1 MNSSVKTN
9 ISLYF
14 RLLILAVGIVTLDRI
29 TKDLVAKSMYIGQSK
44 PLLGNFF
51 HLTYVHNPGGAF
63 GTRFGGNIFYI
74 VAAIFAAVILVLWL
88 FRKEH
93 LPIGFTG
100 IALMLGG
107 AAGNLWDR
115 LTIGQVID
123 FIDIGV
129 KTSRWYTFNIADSSI
144 TTGICLLILQEFL
157 PRRKK
162 SEDVFVESGNEN
174 DGSEQN

>member
-1 MNSSVKTN
+1 MNSAKKQN

-14 RLLILAVGIVTLDRI
+14 RLLILAVGVFALDRI
-29 TKDLVAKSMYIGQSK
+29 TKTLTAGSMYIGQSK
-44 PLLGNFF
+44 ILLGDFI
-51 HLTYVHNPGGAF
+51 HITYVHNPGGAF
-63 GTRFGGNIFYI
+63 GTRFGGNVFYI
-74 VAAIFAAVILVLWL
+74 VAAAFAAVILVLWL

-123 FIDIGV
+123 FIDVGI
-129 KTSRWYTFNIADSSI
+129 KSSRWYTFNIADSAI
-144 TTGICLLILQEFL
+144 TTGICLLILQELL
-157 PRRKK
+157 PRRNK
-162 SEDVFVESGNEN
+162 SEKIPVQSGNEN
-174 DGSEQN
+174 DDSEQN